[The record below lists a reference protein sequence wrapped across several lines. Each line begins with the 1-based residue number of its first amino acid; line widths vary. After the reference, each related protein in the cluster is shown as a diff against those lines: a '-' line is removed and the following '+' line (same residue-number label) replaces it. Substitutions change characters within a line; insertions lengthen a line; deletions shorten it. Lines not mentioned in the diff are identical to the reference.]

1 MCIIRQ
7 RELSSDDLAF
17 LSGRRF
23 AHYETDE
30 EAIQRGLGIHERSG
44 PQFGPVPVSQ
54 IVRFVPYR
62 RASVR
67 S

>member
-1 MCIIRQ
+1 MCIIPQ
-7 RELSSDDLAF
+7 GKLSSDDLEF
-17 LSGRRF
+17 LSASRF
-23 AHYETDE
+23 AHREPDE
-30 EAIQRGLGIHERSG
+30 EAIQRSLDIHERSG